1 MDSLYGPFI
10 RAIMQGDIVAFD
22 ESLQALESRLVQL
35 NVWIIILRMRE
46 IALRG
51 VFRKV

>member
-1 MDSLYGPFI
+1 
-10 RAIMQGDIVAFD
+10 MQGDIVAYD
-22 ESLQALESRLVQL
+22 EALQALETRLVQL

-51 VFRKV
+51 VFRKVYVYNPFAAFF